1 MIKIRE
7 AVKCVPVILGYFL
20 LTELGKMIEFWI
32 FMAHQTESDLYEQ
45 QWSWIAMPESRF
57 FQIPGKTGLLFT
69 ALIAV
74 LLCMLAH
81 GKDFRAG
88 QLKKIKE
95 TLQINWRK
103 ILFQAILIVGVVL
116 GVAYTRFLDRIA
128 SAISMKDI
136 YFYISGTG
144 ALAGTQIIE
153 NIAERFSTL
162 VAFHEPDL
170 LTIPFFFL
178 VFELLRVCFDSKMT
192 LT

>member
-20 LTELGKMIEFWI
+20 LTEFGKMIEFWI

-45 QWSWIAMPESRF
+45 QWSWITMPESRF
-57 FQIPGKTGLLFT
+57 FQIPGGTGLLFA

-170 LTIPFFFL
+170 WTIPFSFL

-192 LT
+192 FT

>member
-1 MIKIRE
+1 MKIRE

-20 LTELGKMIEFWI
+20 LTEFGKMIEFWI

-45 QWSWIAMPESRF
+45 QWSWITMPESRF
-57 FQIPGKTGLLFT
+57 FQIPGRTGLLFA

-170 LTIPFFFL
+170 WTIPISFL

>member
-20 LTELGKMIEFWI
+20 LTEFGKMIEFWI

-45 QWSWIAMPESRF
+45 QWSWITMPESRF
-57 FQIPGKTGLLFT
+57 FQIPGGTGLLFA

-116 GVAYTRFLDRIA
+116 GVAYTRVLDRIA

-170 LTIPFFFL
+170 WTIPFSFL

>member
-1 MIKIRE
+1 MIKIKE

-20 LTELGKMIEFWI
+20 LTELGKVIEFWI

-45 QWSWIAMPESRF
+45 QWSWIDMPESRF
-57 FQIPGKTGLLFT
+57 FQIPGRTGLLFA

-81 GKDFRAG
+81 RKDFRAG

-144 ALAGTQIIE
+144 ALAGAQIIE

-170 LTIPFFFL
+170 LTIPFSFL

>member
-1 MIKIRE
+1 MMKIRE

-20 LTELGKMIEFWI
+20 LTEFGKMIEFWI

-45 QWSWIAMPESRF
+45 QWSWITMPESRF
-57 FQIPGKTGLLFT
+57 FQIPGRTGLLFA

-170 LTIPFFFL
+170 WTIPFSFL

>member
-1 MIKIRE
+1 MKIKE

-20 LTELGKMIEFWI
+20 LTEFGKMIEFWI

-45 QWSWIAMPESRF
+45 QWSWITMPESRF
-57 FQIPGKTGLLFT
+57 FQIPGRTGLLFAT
-69 ALIAV
+69 LIAV

-170 LTIPFFFL
+170 WTIPFSFL

>member
-1 MIKIRE
+1 M
-7 AVKCVPVILGYFL
+7 
-20 LTELGKMIEFWI
+20 LTEFGKMIEFWI

-45 QWSWIAMPESRF
+45 QWSWITMPESRF
-57 FQIPGKTGLLFT
+57 FQIPGRTGLLFAT
-69 ALIAV
+69 LIAV

-170 LTIPFFFL
+170 WTIPFSFL

>member
-1 MIKIRE
+1 MKIRE
-7 AVKCVPVILGYFL
+7 AVKCVTVILGYFL
-20 LTELGKMIEFWI
+20 LTEFGKMIEFWI

-45 QWSWIAMPESRF
+45 QWSWITMPESRF
-57 FQIPGKTGLLFT
+57 FQIPGRTGLLFA

-88 QLKKIKE
+88 QLKIIKE

-128 SAISMKDI
+128 SVISMKDI

-144 ALAGTQIIE
+144 ALAGTQVLE

-170 LTIPFFFL
+170 LTIPFSFL

>member
-20 LTELGKMIEFWI
+20 LTEFGKMIEFWI

-45 QWSWIAMPESRF
+45 QWSWITMPESRF
-57 FQIPGKTGLLFT
+57 FQIPGGTGLLFA

-170 LTIPFFFL
+170 WTIPFSFL

>member
-20 LTELGKMIEFWI
+20 LTEFGKMIEFWI

-45 QWSWIAMPESRF
+45 QWSWITMPESRF
-57 FQIPGKTGLLFT
+57 FQIPGRTGLLFA

-74 LLCMLAH
+74 LLCMLVH

-103 ILFQAILIVGVVL
+103 ILFHAILIVGVVL

-153 NIAERFSTL
+153 NIAERFSIL

-170 LTIPFFFL
+170 WTIPISFL
-178 VFELLRVCFDSKMT
+178 VFELLRACFDSKMT
-192 LT
+192 RT

>member
-1 MIKIRE
+1 MKIRE

-20 LTELGKMIEFWI
+20 LTEFGKMIEFWI

-45 QWSWIAMPESRF
+45 QWSWITMPESRF
-57 FQIPGKTGLLFT
+57 FQIPGRTGLLFA

-144 ALAGTQIIE
+144 ALAGAQIIE

-170 LTIPFFFL
+170 WTIPFSFL

>member
-1 MIKIRE
+1 MLKIKE

-20 LTELGKMIEFWI
+20 LTEFGKMIEFWI

-45 QWSWIAMPESRF
+45 QWSWIDMPESRF
-57 FQIPGKTGLLFT
+57 FQIPGRTGLLFA

-144 ALAGTQIIE
+144 ALAGAQIIE

-170 LTIPFFFL
+170 LTIPFSFL

>member
-1 MIKIRE
+1 MKIRE

-20 LTELGKMIEFWI
+20 LTEFGKMIEFWI

-45 QWSWIAMPESRF
+45 QWSWITMPESRF
-57 FQIPGKTGLLFT
+57 FQIPGRTGLLFA

-144 ALAGTQIIE
+144 ALAGIQIIE

-170 LTIPFFFL
+170 WTIPFSFL

>member
-1 MIKIRE
+1 MKIRE

-20 LTELGKMIEFWI
+20 LTEFGKMIEFWI

-45 QWSWIAMPESRF
+45 QWSWITMPESRF
-57 FQIPGKTGLLFT
+57 FQIPGRTGLLFA

-103 ILFQAILIVGVVL
+103 ILFHAILIVGVVL

-144 ALAGTQIIE
+144 ALAGTQVLE

-170 LTIPFFFL
+170 LTIPFSFL

>member
-1 MIKIRE
+1 MKIKE

-20 LTELGKMIEFWI
+20 LTEFGKMIEFWI

-45 QWSWIAMPESRF
+45 QWSWITMPESRF
-57 FQIPGKTGLLFT
+57 FQIPGRTGLLFA

-103 ILFQAILIVGVVL
+103 ILFHAILIVGVVL

-153 NIAERFSTL
+153 NIAERFSIL

-170 LTIPFFFL
+170 WTIPISFL
-178 VFELLRVCFDSKMT
+178 VFELLRACFDSKMT
-192 LT
+192 RT

>member
-1 MIKIRE
+1 MKIRE

-20 LTELGKMIEFWI
+20 LTEFGKMIEFWI

-45 QWSWIAMPESRF
+45 QWSWITMPESRF
-57 FQIPGKTGLLFT
+57 FQIPGRTGLLFA
-69 ALIAV
+69 ALIAG

-88 QLKKIKE
+88 QLKKNKE

-170 LTIPFFFL
+170 WTIPFSFL

>member
-20 LTELGKMIEFWI
+20 LTEFGKMIEFWI

-45 QWSWIAMPESRF
+45 QWSWITMPESRF
-57 FQIPGKTGLLFT
+57 FQIPGGIGLLFA

-95 TLQINWRK
+95 ALQINWRK

-144 ALAGTQIIE
+144 ALAGAQIIE

-170 LTIPFFFL
+170 LTIPFSFL

-192 LT
+192 FT

>member
-20 LTELGKMIEFWI
+20 LTEFGKMIEFWI

-45 QWSWIAMPESRF
+45 QWSWITMPESRF
-57 FQIPGKTGLLFT
+57 FQIPGGTGLLFA

-170 LTIPFFFL
+170 LTIPFSFL

-192 LT
+192 FT

>member
-1 MIKIRE
+1 MKIKE

-20 LTELGKMIEFWI
+20 LTEFGKMIEFWI

-45 QWSWIAMPESRF
+45 QWSWITMPESRF
-57 FQIPGKTGLLFT
+57 FQIPGNTGLLFA

-144 ALAGTQIIE
+144 ALAGAQIIE

-170 LTIPFFFL
+170 LTIPFSFL

>member
-1 MIKIRE
+1 MKIKE

-20 LTELGKMIEFWI
+20 LTEFGKMTEFWI

-45 QWSWIAMPESRF
+45 QWSWITMPESRF
-57 FQIPGKTGLLFT
+57 FQIPGRTGLLFA

-144 ALAGTQIIE
+144 ALAGTQVLE

-170 LTIPFFFL
+170 WTIPFSFL

>member
-1 MIKIRE
+1 MKIRE

-20 LTELGKMIEFWI
+20 LTEFGKMIEFWI

-45 QWSWIAMPESRF
+45 QWSWITMPESRF
-57 FQIPGKTGLLFT
+57 FQIPGGTGLLFA

-136 YFYISGTG
+136 YFYLSGTG
-144 ALAGTQIIE
+144 ALAGTQVLE
-153 NIAERFSTL
+153 NIAERFSVL
-162 VAFHEPDL
+162 VTFHEPDL
-170 LTIPFFFL
+170 WTIPFSFL

>member
-1 MIKIRE
+1 MKIRE
-7 AVKCVPVILGYFL
+7 AVNCVPVILGYFL
-20 LTELGKMIEFWI
+20 LTEFGKMIEFWI

-45 QWSWIAMPESRF
+45 QWSWITMPESRF
-57 FQIPGKTGLLFT
+57 FQIPGRTGLLFA

-170 LTIPFFFL
+170 WTIPFSFL

>member
-1 MIKIRE
+1 MKIRE

-20 LTELGKMIEFWI
+20 LTEFGKMIEFWI

-45 QWSWIAMPESRF
+45 QWSWITMPESRF
-57 FQIPGKTGLLFT
+57 FQIPGRTGLLFA

-144 ALAGTQIIE
+144 ALVGTQIIE

-170 LTIPFFFL
+170 WTIPFSFL

>member
-1 MIKIRE
+1 MKIKE

-20 LTELGKMIEFWI
+20 LTEIGKMIEFWI

-45 QWSWIAMPESRF
+45 QWSWITMPESRF
-57 FQIPGKTGLLFT
+57 FQIPGGTGLLFA

-81 GKDFRAG
+81 GKDFRVG

-128 SAISMKDI
+128 SAISMRDI

-170 LTIPFFFL
+170 LTIPFSFL

>member
-1 MIKIRE
+1 MKIRE

-20 LTELGKMIEFWI
+20 LTEFGKMIEFWI

-45 QWSWIAMPESRF
+45 QWSWITMLESRF
-57 FQIPGKTGLLFT
+57 FQIPGRTGLLFA

-153 NIAERFSTL
+153 NIAERFSIL

-170 LTIPFFFL
+170 WTIPFSFL